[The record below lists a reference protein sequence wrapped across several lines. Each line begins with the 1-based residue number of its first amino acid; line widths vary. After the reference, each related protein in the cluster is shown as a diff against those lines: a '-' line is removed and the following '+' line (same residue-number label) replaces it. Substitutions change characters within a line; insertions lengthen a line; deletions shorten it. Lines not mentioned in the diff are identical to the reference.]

1 MNNNELIIF
10 SSESGNTRVEC
21 RFEGETLWLSQA
33 QMADLYGKDVRT
45 INEHLSNIYDE
56 GELAKDSTIRK
67 FRIVRM
73 EGNREVSREIDHYSL
88 EAILAIGYRVR
99 STRGTQFRKWAT
111 STLQEYL
118 KKGFVM
124 DDERLKNP
132 TIAHSSAPDYFDE
145 LLERIR
151 DIRAS
156 ERRVYL
162 RVREIFAMA
171 ADYEPSL
178 PETTRFF
185 QFIQNKLHYAATGM
199 TAAEI
204 IATRANA
211 RLPNMGLTNFKS
223 NEVLKADVT
232 VAKNYLT
239 EAEIQSLN
247 RIVNMWLDF
256 AEDQAERRKQVFL
269 NDWADKL
276 DQFLEFNDRA
286 VLEGAGSITKKQA
299 DEKAKLEYDAFAQE
313 RRRAKELGGEKSDFY
328 TLENLLKDNK
338 NEK

>member
-1 MNNNELIIF
+1 MNNIILYTTDDGKSKLELHEVDGQI
-10 SSESGNTRVEC
+10 
-21 RFEGETLWLSQA
+21 WLTQLEI
-33 QMADLYGKDVRT
+33 ADLYQSTKQ
-45 INEHLSNIYDE
+45 NISLHVQNILEE
-56 GELAKDSTIRK
+56 GELLAEATVKDNLTVQTEGTRQVKRTIQL
-67 FRIVRM
+67 
-73 EGNREVSREIDHYSL
+73 YSL
-88 EAILAIGYRVR
+88 PMIIAIGYRVR

-118 KKGFVM
+118 TKGFVM

-132 TIAHSSAPDYFDE
+132 VVAHSAPADHFDE

-185 QFIQNKLHYAATGM
+185 QFIQNKLHYASTGM

-211 RLPNMGLTNFKS
+211 EAPNMGLTSFKGD
-223 NEVLKADVT
+223 EVLKGDVT

-239 EAEIQSLN
+239 EEEIHSLN

-269 NDWADKL
+269 KDWTDKL

-286 VLEGAGSITKKQA
+286 VLSGAGSITKKQA
-299 DEKAKLEYDAFAQE
+299 DEKAKLEYDAFAE
-313 RRRAKELGGEKSDFY
+313 GRRKLKELKGGNSDFY
-328 TLENLLKDNK
+328 TLENILKDTK
-338 NEK
+338 REK

>member
-1 MNNNELIIF
+1 MNNIILYTTDDGKSKLELHEVDGQI
-10 SSESGNTRVEC
+10 
-21 RFEGETLWLSQA
+21 WLTQLEIA
-33 QMADLYGKDVRT
+33 ELYQSTKQ
-45 INEHLSNIYDE
+45 NISLHVQNILEE
-56 GELAKDSTIRK
+56 GELLAEATVKDNLTVQTEGTRQVKRTIQL
-67 FRIVRM
+67 
-73 EGNREVSREIDHYSL
+73 YSL
-88 EAILAIGYRVR
+88 PMIIAIGYRVR

-118 KKGFVM
+118 TKGFVM

-132 TIAHSSAPDYFDE
+132 VVAHSAPADHFDE

-204 IATRANA
+204 IAARANA
-211 RLPNMGLTNFKS
+211 EAPNMGLTSFKGD
-223 NEVLKADVT
+223 EVLKGDVT

-239 EAEIQSLN
+239 EEEIHSLN

-269 NDWADKL
+269 KDWTDKL

-286 VLEGAGSITKKQA
+286 VLSGAGSITKKQA
-299 DEKAKLEYDAFAQE
+299 DEKAKLEYDIFAE
-313 RRRAKELGGEKSDFY
+313 GRRKLKELQGENSDFY
-328 TLENLLKDNK
+328 TLENILKDTK
-338 NEK
+338 REK

>member
-1 MNNNELIIF
+1 MNNIILYTTDDGKSKLELHEVDGQI
-10 SSESGNTRVEC
+10 
-21 RFEGETLWLSQA
+21 WLTQLEIA
-33 QMADLYGKDVRT
+33 ELYQSTKQ
-45 INEHLSNIYDE
+45 NISLHVQNILEE
-56 GELAKDSTIRK
+56 GELLAEATVKDNLTVQTEGTRQVKRTIQL
-67 FRIVRM
+67 
-73 EGNREVSREIDHYSL
+73 YSL
-88 EAILAIGYRVR
+88 PMIIAIGYRVR

-118 KKGFVM
+118 TKGFVM

-132 TIAHSSAPDYFDE
+132 VVAHSAPADHFDE

-171 ADYEPSL
+171 ADYEPTL

-185 QFIQNKLHYAATGM
+185 QFIQNKLHFAATGM

-211 RLPNMGLTNFKS
+211 EAPNMRLTSFKGD
-223 NEVLKADVT
+223 EVLKGDVT

-239 EAEIQSLN
+239 EEEIHSLN

-269 NDWADKL
+269 KDWTDKL

-286 VLEGAGSITKKQA
+286 VLSGAGSITKKQA
-299 DEKAKLEYDAFAQE
+299 DEKAKLEYDAFAE
-313 RRRAKELGGEKSDFY
+313 GRRKLKELKGENSDFY
-328 TLENLLKDNK
+328 TLENILKDTK
-338 NEK
+338 REK